1 MPDIKLLDCTLRD
14 GGYVNSWNWGF
25 AAAKDII
32 ASLTHAGTDIVEV
45 GFLRNVDGY
54 NPDVTVCNTI
64 EELNRLLP
72 AHTGSTMYS
81 GMAMRSNYNI
91 AKLSPYEG
99 HGIEMLRITAHDY
112 DIREGM
118 DFAREVKARGY
129 KLSINPINIM
139 GYADKDLLWI
149 LDQVNEI
156 HPYQFS
162 IVDTFG
168 SMRRRDLERIVSL
181 VDHNLA
187 PDIRVGLHL
196 HENMALSF
204 CLAQEFLDKHLGRD
218 TTVDGSLMGMGRI
231 PGNLPIELIA
241 DYMNETLGCH
251 YDIDEMM
258 DAIQDHIAPLK
269 GETAWG
275 YTPAY
280 FLSARYNLH
289 RDYAEHYLDKGDLTN
304 RDINHILAGFDRSKA
319 TAYDKDYA
327 DRLYREYQNRAIDDT
342 ATLDTLR
349 TAFGGKTVLVL
360 APGAS
365 LAEEAGRSAVAAAKA
380 DCIVSANFCPEFCQ
394 PDYAFFTNS
403 KRFEKLD
410 LAALPCPVVLTS
422 NLRPLP
428 QGALAVN
435 YDRLA
440 APDVQNASLGSNS
453 VLMLLRLLRLCG
465 AKAVLLAGA
474 DGYKPGTPAYAD
486 SLLHAHTGRGAAFN
500 TAMAGAITACGLDV
514 TFLTPSE
521 YAKYRRLPMIRLL
534 VLDVDGT
541 MTDGGVYYD
550 STGNELKKFAIK
562 DGAGIVLAR
571 AAGIQV
577 MICTGRE
584 CEAVRRRAQD
594 LHIDYLFQN
603 VHDKAA
609 FLSRFMAEHSLTKQD
624 VAYCGDDLN
633 DLTAMALCGFVACPA
648 DAAGPVLGRAD
659 FICRQKGGEG
669 AVRGTVEEILLRDG
683 RLPAAVK
690 KAFGAKI

>member
-32 ASLTHAGTDIVEV
+32 ASLTRAGTDIVEV

-81 GMAMRSNYNI
+81 GMAMRSNYDI

-342 ATLDTLR
+342 AALDTLR

-365 LAEEAGRSAVAAAKA
+365 LAEEAGRNAVAAAKA
-380 DCIVSANFCPEFCQ
+380 DCIVSANFCPAFRQ

-453 VLMLLRLLRLCG
+453 VLMLLRLMRLCG

-500 TAMAGAITACGLDV
+500 TAMAGAIKACGLDV
-514 TFLTPSE
+514 TFITPSE
-521 YAKYRRLPMIRLL
+521 YAK
-534 VLDVDGT
+534 
-541 MTDGGVYYD
+541 
-550 STGNELKKFAIK
+550 
-562 DGAGIVLAR
+562 
-571 AAGIQV
+571 
-577 MICTGRE
+577 
-584 CEAVRRRAQD
+584 
-594 LHIDYLFQN
+594 
-603 VHDKAA
+603 
-609 FLSRFMAEHSLTKQD
+609 
-624 VAYCGDDLN
+624 
-633 DLTAMALCGFVACPA
+633 
-648 DAAGPVLGRAD
+648 
-659 FICRQKGGEG
+659 
-669 AVRGTVEEILLRDG
+669 
-683 RLPAAVK
+683 
-690 KAFGAKI
+690 

>member
-1 MPDIKLLDCTLRD
+1 MTEHTTQECPYPKLKAPVPRAERENDPLTETSVAERVLLDGRFIKVVEEDVVLPDGRPSRRFSLRHGGAAGMIALGED
-14 GGYVNSWNWGF
+14 GTVVLERQWRHPLRRAFWE
-25 AAAKDII
+25 IP
-32 ASLTHAGTDIVEV
+32 AGKLDPGEAEIDCARRELLEECGIRAERCDIVEV

-81 GMAMRSNYNI
+81 GMAMRSNYDI

-342 ATLDTLR
+342 AALDTLR

-365 LAEEAGRSAVAAAKA
+365 LADETGRSAVAAAKA

-500 TAMAGAITACGLDV
+500 TAMAGAIKACGLDV
-514 TFLTPSE
+514 TFITPSE
-521 YAKYRRLPMIRLL
+521 YAK
-534 VLDVDGT
+534 
-541 MTDGGVYYD
+541 
-550 STGNELKKFAIK
+550 
-562 DGAGIVLAR
+562 
-571 AAGIQV
+571 
-577 MICTGRE
+577 
-584 CEAVRRRAQD
+584 
-594 LHIDYLFQN
+594 
-603 VHDKAA
+603 
-609 FLSRFMAEHSLTKQD
+609 
-624 VAYCGDDLN
+624 
-633 DLTAMALCGFVACPA
+633 
-648 DAAGPVLGRAD
+648 
-659 FICRQKGGEG
+659 
-669 AVRGTVEEILLRDG
+669 
-683 RLPAAVK
+683 
-690 KAFGAKI
+690 

>member
-32 ASLTHAGTDIVEV
+32 ASLTRAGTDIVEV

-81 GMAMRSNYNI
+81 GMAMRSNYDI

-342 ATLDTLR
+342 AALDTLR

-365 LAEEAGRSAVAAAKA
+365 LADETGRNAVAAAKA

-465 AKAVLLAGA
+465 VGRIGVLRRLILRRRWHFRFRCFRGSFFGFRHIAARFVFCGGFCLLRKALGYGKALLYGIRQGRLRLCSLRGGVFFVCHKDLLSQSFSLMTFASILILPS
-474 DGYKPGTPAYAD
+474 KICTP
-486 SLLHAHTGRGAAFN
+486 STRLQTHTATVERPQVRGA
-500 TAMAGAITACGLDV
+500 
-514 TFLTPSE
+514 PSV
-521 YAKYRRLPMIRLL
+521 ATKIWISPRCVLPR
-534 VLDVDGT
+534 
-541 MTDGGVYYD
+541 
-550 STGNELKKFAIK
+550 
-562 DGAGIVLAR
+562 
-571 AAGIQV
+571 
-577 MICTGRE
+577 
-584 CEAVRRRAQD
+584 
-594 LHIDYLFQN
+594 
-603 VHDKAA
+603 
-609 FLSRFMAEHSLTKQD
+609 
-624 VAYCGDDLN
+624 
-633 DLTAMALCGFVACPA
+633 
-648 DAAGPVLGRAD
+648 
-659 FICRQKGGEG
+659 
-669 AVRGTVEEILLRDG
+669 
-683 RLPAAVK
+683 
-690 KAFGAKI
+690 

>member
-32 ASLTHAGTDIVEV
+32 ASLTRAGTDIVEV

-81 GMAMRSNYNI
+81 GMAMRSNYDI

-112 DIREGM
+112 DIHEGM

-342 ATLDTLR
+342 AALDTLADQAVLQHQR
-349 TAFGGKTVLVL
+349 NLFGYADTLQEV
-360 APGAS
+360 
-365 LAEEAGRSAVAAAKA
+365 KA
-380 DCIVSANFCPEFCQ
+380 DDSPHMILADDNFATIVSAAAEGRRIYDNIRKAIQF
-394 PDYAFFTNS
+394 
-403 KRFEKLD
+403 L
-410 LAALPCPVVLTS
+410 LASNLSEVLTIFCATMIGIIIGEDFTVFLPVHLLWI
-422 NLRPLP
+422 NLITDCFP
-428 QGALAVN
+428 AL
-435 YDRLA
+435 
-440 APDVQNASLGSNS
+440 SLGLEKPEAD
-453 VLMLLRLLRLCG
+453 VMQ
-465 AKAVLLAGA
+465 KAPRDPKEGVFAGGMGIA
-474 DGYKPGTPAYAD
+474 VAYQ
-486 SLLHAHTGRGAAFN
+486 
-500 TAMAGAITACGLDV
+500 
-514 TFLTPSE
+514 
-521 YAKYRRLPMIRLL
+521 
-534 VLDVDGT
+534 
-541 MTDGGVYYD
+541 GVYMTVITLVSYCI
-550 STGNELKKFAIK
+550 GRY
-562 DGAGIVLAR
+562 VLADMHHAAAI
-571 AAGIQV
+571 AAG
-577 MICTGRE
+577 E
-584 CEAVRRRAQD
+584 YSAQMLGYYAQEGD
-594 LHIDYLFQN
+594 GLLSQDG
-603 VHDKAA
+603 VHP
-609 FLSRFMAEHSLTKQD
+609 SINNRFDE
-624 VAYCGDDLN
+624 
-633 DLTAMALCGFVACPA
+633 
-648 DAAGPVLGRAD
+648 
-659 FICRQKGGEG
+659 EG
-669 AVRGTVEEILLRDG
+669 HWK
-683 RLPAAVK
+683 P
-690 KAFGAKI
+690 

>member
-1 MPDIKLLDCTLRD
+1 MKKPMNDKQKATLGKVLHYIRRYWVILGLSIVLAAVTVAGTLYIPILTGRAVD
-14 GGYVNSWNWGF
+14 FIVGKGAVDFAGVLHVLELIGAIIIVT
-25 AAAKDII
+25 AAAQWVMNACNNKITYNII
-32 ASLTHAGTDIVEV
+32 ASLTRAGTDIVEV

-81 GMAMRSNYNI
+81 GMAMRSNYDI

-342 ATLDTLR
+342 AALDTLR

-365 LAEEAGRSAVAAAKA
+365 LAEETGRSAVAAAKA

-465 AKAVLLAGA
+465 AKAVLLAGT

-500 TAMAGAITACGLDV
+500 TAMAGAIKACGLDV
-514 TFLTPSE
+514 TFITPSE
-521 YAKYRRLPMIRLL
+521 YAK
-534 VLDVDGT
+534 
-541 MTDGGVYYD
+541 
-550 STGNELKKFAIK
+550 
-562 DGAGIVLAR
+562 
-571 AAGIQV
+571 
-577 MICTGRE
+577 
-584 CEAVRRRAQD
+584 
-594 LHIDYLFQN
+594 
-603 VHDKAA
+603 
-609 FLSRFMAEHSLTKQD
+609 
-624 VAYCGDDLN
+624 
-633 DLTAMALCGFVACPA
+633 
-648 DAAGPVLGRAD
+648 
-659 FICRQKGGEG
+659 
-669 AVRGTVEEILLRDG
+669 
-683 RLPAAVK
+683 
-690 KAFGAKI
+690 